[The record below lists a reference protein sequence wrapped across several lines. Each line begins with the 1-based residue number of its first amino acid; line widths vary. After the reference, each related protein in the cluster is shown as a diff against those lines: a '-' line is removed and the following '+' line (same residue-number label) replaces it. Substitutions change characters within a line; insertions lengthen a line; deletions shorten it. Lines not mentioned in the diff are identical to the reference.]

1 MEAALCKKAVEN
13 VENQIPFCNQSTYI
27 IKECSLKNKELFA
40 CIISNLV
47 YYYENTDYIDDII
60 KNWGINYKLMI
71 LDSLVYM
78 IFYNQDH
85 LFIVFKGTTSFKE
98 VISNIDF
105 IQIDDSYN
113 IPGKIHRGFHNI
125 ILNNNVI
132 ESIKE
137 TLDNILSSIEN
148 VPIIITGHSLGAA
161 LATIF
166 YAYISPVYDTVELI
180 TFGSPRVGDKEFS
193 EKIKSK
199 RFVYGN
205 DIITKLPIFKYKHA
219 EKIIRLGNIYSCK
232 VFTDHFL
239 EGYYT
244 ELSK

>member
-1 MEAALCKKAVEN
+1 MEAVLCQKAVEN
-13 VENQIPFCNQSTYI
+13 VENQIAFFKQCTL
-27 IKECSLKNKELFA
+27 KECPLNNKELFA

-47 YYYENTDYIDDII
+47 YYYENTDYIDNII
-60 KNWGINYKLMI
+60 KNWGIKYKLMI
-71 LDSLVYM
+71 LDTLVYM
-78 IFYNQDH
+78 IFYNQDN

-113 IPGKIHRGFHNI
+113 IPGKIHRGFHNL

-137 TLDNILSSIEN
+137 TLDNILSSMEN
-148 VPIIITGHSLGAA
+148 VQIIITGHSLGAA

-166 YAYISPVYDTVELI
+166 YAYLKYDSVELI

-205 DIITKLPIFKYKHA
+205 DIITKLPIVKYKHT
-219 EKIIRLGNIYSCK
+219 EKVIRLGNIYSCK